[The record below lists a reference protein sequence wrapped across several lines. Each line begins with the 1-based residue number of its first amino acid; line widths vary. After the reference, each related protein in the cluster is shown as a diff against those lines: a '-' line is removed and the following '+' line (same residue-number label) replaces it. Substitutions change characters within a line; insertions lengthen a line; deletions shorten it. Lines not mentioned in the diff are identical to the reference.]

1 MTPHEHKKQIEEL
14 GRYIDM
20 LIGLYKRIT
29 PSHLEALKLQ
39 IHAPG
44 LVTPAEMA
52 FTKAM
57 LQSLTLH
64 AQALHAEED
73 AFLTAASLVG
83 K

>member
-1 MTPHEHKKQIEEL
+1 
-14 GRYIDM
+14 M
-20 LIGLYKRIT
+20 LIGLYKRIA

-39 IHAPG
+39 IHG
-44 LVTPAEMA
+44 TGWTTPSEMA

-57 LQSLTLH
+57 LQSLTMR

-73 AFLTAASLVG
+73 AFLNAAAMVG